1 MNRRLLMTL
10 CCALLAWMAVAQQ
23 RTETLLEKGWKF
35 MKGDVADA
43 MKPDFDDKQWEA
55 VTVPHDWAIYGP
67 FDRSHD
73 LQEVAV
79 TQNLET
85 AA

>member
-1 MNRRLLMTL
+1 MLRIAGL
-10 CCALLAWMAVAQQ
+10 MAVAQQ

-55 VTVPHDWAIYGP
+55 VTVP
-67 FDRSHD
+67 
-73 LQEVAV
+73 Q
-79 TQNLET
+79 
-85 AA
+85 